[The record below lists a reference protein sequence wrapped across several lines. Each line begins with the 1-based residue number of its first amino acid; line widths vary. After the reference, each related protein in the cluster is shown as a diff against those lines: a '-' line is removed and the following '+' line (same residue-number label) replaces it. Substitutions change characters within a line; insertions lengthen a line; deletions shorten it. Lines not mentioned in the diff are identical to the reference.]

1 MDQSC
6 GALSLVA
13 PSQKQRMKQRCYP
26 PSLSQ
31 LPTPP
36 TSSCSIPHFKF
47 AMLPSPLSSGHAA
60 GRITKDDTIVV
71 AHSHATDAPPNIDF
85 EKVGGFVH
93 VAAAGVHDFHR
104 QIPSVV
110 DVLMSAL
117 DGMRVG
123 GIL

>member
-1 MDQSC
+1 MAVQN
-6 GALSLVA
+6 
-13 PSQKQRMKQRCYP
+13 
-26 PSLSQ
+26 
-31 LPTPP
+31 
-36 TSSCSIPHFKF
+36 SCSIPHFEF
-47 AMLPSPLSSGHAA
+47 AVLPSPLSSGHAA